1 MSTIDAGYQPSFS
14 PNPANWSSRDKLF
27 SLRGRVILGSIF
39 AVLLLGGIGGWAMTA
54 KLSGAVIGT
63 GSVLVDED
71 IKVVQHPDGGVL
83 REIGVREGDFVTIG
97 QVLLRLED
105 AELRAE
111 RAIIAGQLV
120 ELQAQRARLI
130 AETEGLDL
138 LAIPVGL
145 VETYP
150 SAEQIIAGEERLFL
164 GNLARHQSQRDQM
177 ALQVDQLREEINGLI
192 FQRNAVIAEFELA
205 QIERDRL
212 RTLSNSNLIETSR
225 LSDAERDVARLQ
237 GQMGELDTAIAR
249 AEVRISDVELR
260 ILEHDGTRR
269 TDAQR
274 ELRLV
279 EAEISQTEERL
290 AATEARYA
298 RTEIL
303 SPATGTVNE
312 LNVTTVGGVISPA
325 ERLITIVPE
334 DADLTIEFRIAIND
348 IDQVRVGQEAT
359 LRFSAFNQRTT
370 PEVSGEIIRV
380 SAAAQ
385 RDAQSG
391 EQFYL
396 AQVVANEE
404 EMAISQNQLVPG
416 MPVEVFV
423 ETQQQ
428 LAIAYF
434 LKPFT
439 DQITRA
445 FREE

>member
-1 MSTIDAGYQPSFS
+1 
-14 PNPANWSSRDKLF
+14 
-27 SLRGRVILGSIF
+27 
-39 AVLLLGGIGGWAMTA
+39 
-54 KLSGAVIGT
+54 
-63 GSVLVDED
+63 
-71 IKVVQHPDGGVL
+71 
-83 REIGVREGDFVTIG
+83 
-97 QVLLRLED
+97 
-105 AELRAE
+105 
-111 RAIIAGQLV
+111 
-120 ELQAQRARLI
+120 
-130 AETEGLDL
+130 
-138 LAIPVGL
+138 
-145 VETYP
+145 
-150 SAEQIIAGEERLFL
+150 
-164 GNLARHQSQRDQM
+164 
-177 ALQVDQLREEINGLI
+177 
-192 FQRNAVIAEFELA
+192 
-205 QIERDRL
+205 
-212 RTLSNSNLIETSR
+212 
-225 LSDAERDVARLQ
+225 
-237 GQMGELDTAIAR
+237 
-249 AEVRISDVELR
+249 
-260 ILEHDGTRR
+260 
-269 TDAQR
+269 QR

-290 AATEARYA
+290 TATEARYA

-439 DQITRA
+439 D
-445 FREE
+445 